1 MQFYIETIEQIYK
14 DEAYSEYGGTE
25 KVADEN
31 TALSKYYT
39 KLSNVA
45 ADLGKNHTYM
55 LIKIVNSVG
64 GIIKQDE
71 IGRYVEEESDE

>member
-1 MQFYIETIEQIYK
+1 MQYYIETIEQTNI
-14 DEAYSEYGGTE
+14 EGTLNEYGGTE

-31 TALSKYYT
+31 LATSKYYT

-55 LIKIVNSVG
+55 NIVLKTSDG
-64 GIIKQDE
+64 MILRSDQLGE
-71 IGRYVEEESDE
+71 YVEPVEE